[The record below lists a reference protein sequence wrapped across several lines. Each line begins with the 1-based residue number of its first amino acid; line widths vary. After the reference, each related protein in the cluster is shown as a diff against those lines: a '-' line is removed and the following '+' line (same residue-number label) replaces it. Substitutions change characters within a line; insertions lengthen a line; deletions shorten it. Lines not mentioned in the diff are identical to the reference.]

1 MNLRHLRILN
11 TLRTTQSMVKTA
23 EQHGLKTSAVSQA
36 LTKLE
41 ADLNVTLIDRR
52 TRPVKLTKA
61 GMMTSLAAEQMV
73 QLLNELSNNL
83 ADIENVATGQLRL
96 GVIDGLEACVLPPVV
111 KALAEKWPQRQM
123 LTRTDRTDRL
133 LAALHEGQIDIAICG
148 NGDDY
153 ITGLESQEFLSEP
166 LIAIVPKRR
175 NRSVGKDDAGLD
187 LAAMPMVQY
196 NTDFPLGR
204 AIEAQLRRC
213 RFTASATTFVDSTHS
228 LISLVSQLGGW
239 AVTTPLSMLD
249 YPDYLAHLD
258 IVPTP
263 FPLITRSL
271 AIWTRS
277 GEMSSSAQLIRQNGH
292 IATRALLARYADAL
306 PLDADHMFPTFQ
318 NNRDNER

>member
-23 EQHGLKTSAVSQA
+23 DQHGLKTSAVSQA

-52 TRPVKLTKA
+52 TRPIKLTKA
-61 GMMTSLAAEQMV
+61 GMMTSLAAEQMIN
-73 QLLNELSNNL
+73 LLNELSNDL

-96 GVIDGLEACVLPPVV
+96 GIIDGLEACVLPPIV
-111 KALAEKWPQRQM
+111 KALVAKWPHRQL
-123 LTRTDRTDRL
+123 LTRTDRTDHL
-133 LAALHEGQIDIAICG
+133 LTGLRDGQIDIAICG
-148 NGDDY
+148 NGNDY
-153 ITGLESQEFLSEP
+153 VAGLESLEFLSEP
-166 LIAIVPKRR
+166 LIAIVPK
-175 NRSVGKDDAGLD
+175 NLKQAATKNNVGLD
-187 LAAMPMVQY
+187 LATLPMIQY

-213 RFTASATTFVDSTHS
+213 KFAGRTPNFVDSTHS
-228 LISLVSQLGGW
+228 LLSLVIQLEGW
-239 AVTTPLSMLD
+239 GVTTPLSILD
-249 YPDYLAHLD
+249 YPNYLNSLD

-277 GEMSSSAQLIRQNGH
+277 GELSSSAHLIRQHGH
-292 IATRALLARYADAL
+292 DAARALIEHFRDAL
-306 PLDADHMFPTFQ
+306 PLDADHMFPTVQ
-318 NNRDNER
+318 THKDSR